1 MRNQSGYIMVAVN
14 TSLLLLIIASGMSMR
29 CFSSIVSRLTL
40 GLMVFAQ
47 LSLVAH
53 ACTLPDSAPGG
64 AFNPAADA
72 VFHHADKFNPNA
84 CHTHCTQANQNSGAY
99 EVPAI
104 PAATLPVLRLALFE
118 VAAAPA
124 VPAQPVPH
132 TEPPQTILYSRFLN

>member
-1 MRNQSGYIMVAVN
+1 MR
-14 TSLLLLIIASGMSMR
+14 R
-29 CFSSIVSRLTL
+29 FSSIVSRLTL

-72 VFHHADKFNPNA
+72 VCHHADKFNPNA
-84 CHTHCTQANQNSGAY
+84 CLSHCTEANQTSGAY
-99 EVPAI
+99 EVPAT
-104 PAATLPVLRLALFE
+104 PAATLPVLQLALFE

-124 VPAQPVPH
+124 VSAQPVAH
-132 TEPPQTILYSRFLN
+132 YDPPQTILFCCFLN